1 MVSILVRIVKRREEP
16 SMRNKTIG
24 DVIAE
29 GRLRT
34 FMDPRLVKA
43 LGHPVRE
50 HILIVLNERIASP
63 TEIGRELGLEV
74 EDFYH
79 HVEVLEE
86 LGCIERVETK
96 RRRGATEYFFRAT
109 SSLVFDDD
117 EWARLPPTLRFD
129 LSAEG
134 VKPIFDDVATA
145 MRCETFDAREDRHT
159 SWLPAYLDEEGWH
172 EVLALLEET
181 LWRAIEIRTRSAA
194 RLAKRDERG
203 TPATVAILGFEMP
216 DRREA
221 GREPATRPQL
231 AAPVPGRHPASAR

>member
-1 MVSILVRIVKRREEP
+1 MVSILVRIVKRKEEP
-16 SMRNKTIG
+16 SMNKTIG

-43 LGHPVRE
+43 VGHPVRE

-86 LGCIERVETK
+86 LGCIERVET
-96 RRRGATEYFFRAT
+96 RPRRGATEHFFRAT
-109 SSLVFDDD
+109 TSLLFDDD
-117 EWARLPPTLRFD
+117 EWAQFPQTLRSD
-129 LSAEG
+129 LSAGG
-134 VKPIFDDVATA
+134 VKPIFDDVVTA
-145 MRCETFDAREDRHT
+145 MQGETFDAREDRHT
-159 SWLPAYLDEEGWH
+159 SWVPAYLDEEGWH
-172 EVLALLEET
+172 EVLALLKET

-194 RLAKRDERG
+194 RLAKRGEQG

-216 DRREA
+216 ERRDAE
-221 GREPATRPQL
+221 GEPATRPQL